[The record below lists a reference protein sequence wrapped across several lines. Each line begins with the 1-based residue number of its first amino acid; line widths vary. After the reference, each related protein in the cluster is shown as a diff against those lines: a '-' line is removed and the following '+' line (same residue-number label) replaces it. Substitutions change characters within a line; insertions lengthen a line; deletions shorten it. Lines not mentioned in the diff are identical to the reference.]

1 MPSLA
6 YGVSL
11 GSINQSVV
19 RSGDAKIELEVTL
32 PAGKAGTLTTRT
44 DDNTG
49 VVTVSSG
56 HGITTSDTVDVYWDG
71 GRRYGVD
78 VTAQD
83 STTISIDLGAGDNL
97 PTTSTAVVIVKQVA
111 FNLALD
117 GDNAKIVGVS
127 YEVAGGSGYGCRVTL
142 FDSAD
147 DTIAGL
153 DLDANEPN
161 IVDIEGGQTNPYTGD
176 PITDGVASNGSS
188 TEAATL
194 KFQAIVDATP

>member
-19 RSGDAKIELEVTL
+19 RSGDSKIELEVSL
-32 PAGKAGTLTTRT
+32 PAGKSGTLTTRT
-44 DDNTG
+44 DANTG
-49 VVTVSSG
+49 IVTVSSG
-56 HGITTSDTVDVYWDG
+56 HGITDTDTVDVYWSG

-83 STTISIDLGAGDNL
+83 STTISIDLGSGDDL
-97 PTTSTAVVIVKQVA
+97 PTVSTAVVIVKQVP

-127 YEVAGGSGYGCRVTL
+127 YEVAGGGGYGCRVTL

-147 DTIAGL
+147 DTITGL
-153 DLDANEPN
+153 DLDANVPN
-161 IVDIEGGQTNPYTGD
+161 VVDIEGGQTNPYTGD

-188 TEAATL
+188 STAAVL
-194 KFQAIVDATP
+194 KVQAIVDATP